1 MGEGDEAGGDNP
13 FLKACSDMF
22 KEYEKVT
29 KDGTSSA
36 AGGSTGMPGVGDD
49 DLAKLLSSLTGDMLS
64 GDPSKSDGAMDNI
77 MNSLQAFMQEN
88 GNDEEVKNAL
98 EEVVGE
104 LISKDTL

>member
-1 MGEGDEAGGDNP
+1 
-13 FLKACSDMF
+13 MF

-29 KDGTSSA
+29 KSGG
-36 AGGSTGMPGVGDD
+36 GGSGGAAEGGIGGAGDD
-49 DLAKLLSSLTGDMLS
+49 DLAKLLSSLTGEMLS
-64 GDPSKSDGAMDNI
+64 GDPGKSDGAMENI

-88 GNDEEVKNAL
+88 GEDDEVKNAL